1 MRFFRRGDDRPEKR
15 PEERADPQGRSG
27 ADQPPPFTAQAETFV
42 TIMSDLAPSLRLD
55 FSPESLAALDGFIA
69 SDFDPAGK
77 SPAPDGLQHDV
88 GAYVGEVVRRHV
100 GGRWADDGALVD
112 VGGPVSS
119 VNPIGKARKRFANG
133 PEDSLAWFYETVRR
147 HATGGG

>member
-1 MRFFRRGDDRPEKR
+1 MRFFRRGDDQPEKR
-15 PEERADPQGRSG
+15 PEASAPS
-27 ADQPPPFTAQAETFV
+27 PFTAQAETFV
-42 TIMSDLAPSLRLD
+42 TIMADLAPTLRLD
-55 FSPESLAALDGFIA
+55 YSPESLTGLDAFIA
-69 SDFDPAGK
+69 GDFDPPGK
-77 SPAPDGLQHDV
+77 TPAPDGLQHDV
-88 GAYVGEVVRRHV
+88 GSYVGEVVRRHV

-147 HATGGG
+147 HATGSG